1 MVYAD
6 AGDLAISALDT
17 VDSGLVGRLIER
29 ASSKIDGELAAAG
42 LIADVLSAELLK
54 ECCCEMVESVLE
66 SAVGSDYGDTITYEV
81 ASRRMQVPPEYK
93 RMLGISR
100 QRIGGLRL

>member
-1 MVYAD
+1 MAYAN
-6 AGDLAISALDT
+6 ASDLAISALET
-17 VDSGLVGRLIER
+17 VDKTLVDRLIER

-42 LIADVLSAELLK
+42 LIADEKSAGLLK

>member
-1 MVYAD
+1 MAYAN
-6 AGDLAISALDT
+6 ASDLAISALET
-17 VDSGLVGRLIER
+17 VDKTLVDRLIER

-42 LIADVLSAELLK
+42 LIADEKSAGLLK

-66 SAVGSDYGDTITYEV
+66 SAVGSDYGDAITYEV

>member
-6 AGDLAISALDT
+6 AGDLAISALET
-17 VDSGLVGRLIER
+17 VDKTLVDRLIER

-42 LIADVLSAELLK
+42 LIADEKSAGLLK

-66 SAVGSDYGDTITYEV
+66 SAVGSDYGDAITYEM

>member
-1 MVYAD
+1 MAH
-6 AGDLAISALDT
+6 ANASDLAISALET
-17 VDSGLVGRLIER
+17 VDKTLVDRLIER

-42 LIADVLSAELLK
+42 LMTDEKSAGLLK

>member
-1 MVYAD
+1 MAYAN
-6 AGDLAISALDT
+6 ASDLAISALET
-17 VDSGLVGRLIER
+17 VDKTLVDRLIER
-29 ASSKIDGELAAAG
+29 ASSKIDGELAFAG
-42 LIADVLSAELLK
+42 LIAGELSAELLK

-66 SAVGSDYGDTITYEV
+66 SAVGSDYGDAITYEV